1 MTATGGDL
9 DRAHNTGMG
18 DAEVTI
24 PAPAA
29 GTIPAPATGTIP
41 APANGTIPAPAFQ
54 DAASITASSLSS

>member
-29 GTIPAPATGTIP
+29 GTIPAT
-41 APANGTIPAPAFQ
+41 ANGTIPAPAFQ
-54 DAASITASSLSS
+54 AAASITASSLSS

>member
-29 GTIPAPATGTIP
+29 GTIPAPA
-41 APANGTIPAPAFQ
+41 NGTIPAPAFQ